1 MASLNK
7 IMIIGN
13 VGRDPELR
21 MTANG
26 KPVTEFSV
34 AVNRIFNDG
43 TSGERREETEWF
55 RVVCWQRLAET
66 AQQLIQKGRLV
77 FVEGRLQT
85 RPWTDREGKERLSV
99 EIIANDFRVL
109 DSRRDRETGM
119 GGPGQEPQ
127 PAQAAKAPNG
137 DKPGFDPDE
146 IPF

>member
-43 TSGERREETEWF
+43 ASGERREETEWF

-109 DSRRDRETGM
+109 DSRRDREGGM
-119 GGPGQEPQ
+119 GGPGQE
-127 PAQAAKAPNG
+127 AQAPKAPNG
-137 DKPGFDPDE
+137 EKQPGFDPDE

>member
-21 MTANG
+21 MTATG

-34 AVNRIFNDG
+34 AVNRVFNDQA
-43 TSGERREETEWF
+43 SGERREETEWF

-66 AQQLIQKGRLV
+66 AQTLIQKGRLV

-109 DSRRDRETGM
+109 DSRRDREGAM
-119 GGPGQEPQ
+119 GGT
-127 PAQAAKAPNG
+127 QAIPEAPKAPNG

>member
-43 TSGERREETEWF
+43 GSGERREETEWF
-55 RVVCWQRLAET
+55 RIVCWQRLAET

-77 FVEGRLQT
+77 YVEGRLQT
-85 RPWTDREGKERLSV
+85 RNWTDREGKERTTV
-99 EIIANDFRVL
+99 EIVANDFRVL
-109 DSRRDRETGM
+109 DSRRDREGGM
-119 GGPGQEPQ
+119 GADAA
-127 PAQAAKAPNG
+127 PAARGTPEGEKT
-137 DKPGFDPDE
+137 FDPD
-146 IPF
+146 

>member
-43 TSGERREETEWF
+43 ASGERREETEWF

-109 DSRRDRETGM
+109 DSRRDREGGM
-119 GGPGQEPQ
+119 GGPGPGAESQ
-127 PAQAAKAPNG
+127 AKAPNG
-137 DKPGFDPDE
+137 EKPGFDPDE

>member
-43 TSGERREETEWF
+43 ASGERREETEWF

-109 DSRRDRETGM
+109 DSRRDREGGM
-119 GGPGQEPQ
+119 GGPGPE
-127 PAQAAKAPNG
+127 AQAAPRGPNG